1 MKFKQPLLPALL
13 LSFLSISQV
22 NAAAVTLKDGQSFT
36 GQIKSQNTE
45 TLILDADGIEMRL
58 PVNKIAF
65 IDINDNSLNAAEK
78 PVEKNTPA
86 ADNSTPAA
94 VNAGTALTIRMSES
108 VNSRHNKS
116 GQRFTAVLETNLM
129 AGDVIAAPKGAKV
142 YGVLTNVKKAGRIAG
157 SASMTMQLTGISV
170 NDLMVDIKTQSIS
183 GEGINTA
190 RTTAKR
196 TAGTAAVGGL
206 IGGSDGAK
214 TGAKVGLGLAVLTK
228 GNDIQMPKD
237 ELIDFVLA
245 APLNI

>member
-1 MKFKQPLLPALL
+1 MKLRQQLLPALFFG
-13 LSFLSISQV
+13 FLSISQI
-22 NAAAVTLKDGQSFT
+22 NAATVTLKDGQNFT
-36 GQIKSQNTE
+36 GQIKSQDSE
-45 TLILDADGIEMRL
+45 TLILDAKGIEMRL
-58 PVNKIAF
+58 PVSSIAF
-65 IDINDNSLNAAEK
+65 IDMSDNSLKAADKPAEK
-78 PVEKNTPA
+78 TTTA
-86 ADNSTPAA
+86 ADSSTPAA
-94 VNAGTALTIRMSES
+94 VNAGTALTVRMSES

-116 GQRFTAVLETNLM
+116 GQRFTAILETNLM

-142 YGVLTNVKKAGRIAG
+142 YGLLTDVKKAGRIAG

-170 NDLMVDIKTQSIS
+170 NDVMVDIKTQSIS

-190 RTTAKR
+190 RTTAAR
-196 TAGTAAVGGL
+196 TARTAAVGGL
-206 IGGSDGAK
+206 IDGSDGAK

>member
-1 MKFKQPLLPALL
+1 M
-13 LSFLSISQV
+13 I
-22 NAAAVTLKDGQSFT
+22 T
-36 GQIKSQNTE
+36 GIKTN
-45 TLILDADGIEMRL
+45 GIEMHL
-58 PVNKIAF
+58 PVSSIAF
-65 IDINDNSLNAAEK
+65 IDMSDNTLKAADK
-78 PVEKNTPA
+78 PAEKNTAA
-86 ADNSTPAA
+86 ADSSTPAT
-94 VNAGTALTIRMSES
+94 VNAGTALTVRMSES

-129 AGDVIAAPKGAKV
+129 AGNVIAAPKGAKV
-142 YGVLTNVKKAGRIAG
+142 YGLLTDVKKAGRIAG

-170 NDLMVDIKTQSIS
+170 NDVMVDIKTQSIS
-183 GEGINTA
+183 GQGINTA

-196 TAGTAAVGGL
+196 TAGAAAVGGL
-206 IGGSDGAK
+206 IDGSDGAK